1 MAVWATFFLVFW
13 RRRKHELAYRWGV
26 LFHEDEEVPRPE
38 FYGELRRSEIHGEW
52 EMYYP
57 KWKRTLKQVL
67 SFPISGAWLGG
78 ILVGMVVLFNL
89 RDNLI
94 ERLSDTSRIDTAA
107 ENTNNNAWLL
117 QSPSPSPLAY
127 KATAFATNTT
137 AGQESSKNTH
147 ISGISDNK
155 NSGFLHFGY
164 TATSSDR
171 MALNVY
177 DSRHYGDSSFWAY
190 LLLPPLAYGFMIPVL
205 DALYKRLATQLNK
218 WENHETESAYQNSL
232 ITKVVFFK
240 LINAFCSLYYFAFS
254 GRHPILRLTSQLASF
269 MVAGQVLSNT
279 KEILVPC
286 LKYRVKQLC
295 QRAS

>member
-1 MAVWATFFLVFW
+1 MGSILYKMVNTPIDCRFLVVYFTSSVRFDRSPFITVLFSFHGCLGNVFLVFW

-57 KWKRTLKQVL
+57 KWKRTLKQIL

-117 QSPSPSPLAY
+117 QSPSPSPLTY
-127 KATAFATNTT
+127 KATAYATNTT
-137 AGQESSKNTH
+137 AGQESSK
-147 ISGISDNK
+147 ISI
-155 NSGFLHFGY
+155 F
-164 TATSSDR
+164 
-171 MALNVY
+171 
-177 DSRHYGDSSFWAY
+177 
-190 LLLPPLAYGFMIPVL
+190 P
-205 DALYKRLATQLNK
+205 
-218 WENHETESAYQNSL
+218 E
-232 ITKVVFFK
+232 
-240 LINAFCSLYYFAFS
+240 
-254 GRHPILRLTSQLASF
+254 
-269 MVAGQVLSNT
+269 
-279 KEILVPC
+279 
-286 LKYRVKQLC
+286 
-295 QRAS
+295 

>member
-1 MAVWATFFLVFW
+1 MPSRFVSNNSLKSRKDSDYNDDKKYSRVSQCLDWLWNISFFGVLSQPLDAIAEYFGENVAFYFAWVQFYTKWLILPSIAGFWLFILQVQSGSIDHPLLPFYSLFMAVWATFFLVFW

-94 ERLSDTSRIDTAA
+94 ERLSDTSRIDTAV
-107 ENTNNNAWLL
+107 ESTNNNAWLL
-117 QSPSPSPLAY
+117 TISLAFSFGLQSNSLS
-127 KATAFATNTT
+127 TT
-137 AGQESSKNTH
+137 QQLVRSSKNTH

-155 NSGFLHFGY
+155 NSGFLTFWIHC
-164 TATSSDR
+164 
-171 MALNVY
+171 NVFR
-177 DSRHYGDSSFWAY
+177 S
-190 LLLPPLAYGFMIPVL
+190 YGF
-205 DALYKRLATQLNK
+205 
-218 WENHETESAYQNSL
+218 E
-232 ITKVVFFK
+232 
-240 LINAFCSLYYFAFS
+240 C
-254 GRHPILRLTSQLASF
+254 LRL
-269 MVAGQVLSNT
+269 
-279 KEILVPC
+279 
-286 LKYRVKQLC
+286 
-295 QRAS
+295 